1 MDDREYKNANEFAVD
16 VRLMFTN
23 CYKYNPPEHD
33 VVKMCMKLQE
43 VFEVRFAKMPE
54 EPPPSK
60 DSSDEED
67 SDESG
72 SEGGDESS
80 SGEDDFESEAKR
92 ASQLTYLHEQVCRH
106 ALHHYGLAARSL

>member
-1 MDDREYKNANEFAVD
+1 MDNREYKNANEFASD

-54 EPPPSK
+54 EPPQESK

-92 ASQLTYLHEQVCRH
+92 ASQLTYLHEQV
-106 ALHHYGLAARSL
+106 LHHCGIARQLG

>member
-1 MDDREYKNANEFAVD
+1 MDSREYKNASEFASD

-54 EPPPSK
+54 EPVQEAK
-60 DSSDEED
+60 ESSDEEEELEEE
-67 SDESG
+67 SDDSG

-80 SGEDDFESEAKR
+80 SGEDFESEAKR
-92 ASQLTYLHEQVCRH
+92 ASQLTYLHEQVG
-106 ALHHYGLAARSL
+106 LGYGT